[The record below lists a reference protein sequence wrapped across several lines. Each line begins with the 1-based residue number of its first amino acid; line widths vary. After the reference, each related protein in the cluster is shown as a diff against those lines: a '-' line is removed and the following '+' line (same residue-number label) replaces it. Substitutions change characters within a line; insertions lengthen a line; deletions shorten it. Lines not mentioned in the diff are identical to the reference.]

1 MVPNTK
7 INVAQNYYTRANTYG
22 FVSRYW
28 FISSVLDLT
37 DQNQNPSRLLQD
49 QDSST
54 CDDDTATRRL
64 LRGSS
69 ISPPVFQPVEPNVLR
84 WTPSSLARSIKAP
97 AERHTHGYQPQSHVA
112 SAIVSLVLLTQ
123 VTRRWSLPGSLCLTW
138 HWHAPSYAQ
147 RWPTTTVT
155 CWYTRTASL
164 FAFKWSVES
173 MVSR

>member
-1 MVPNTK
+1 MVPNSQ
-7 INVAQNYYTRANTYG
+7 INVAQKLLHT
-22 FVSRYW
+22 SKPIW
-28 FISSVLDLT
+28 FCVTTLIHMKCARP

-54 CDDDTATRRL
+54 WDDDDTATSRL

-164 FAFKWSVES
+164 FALKWRVES